1 MEWRSPK
8 APREESLGRST
19 TAVDVR
25 GMTLGA
31 SFTPASEGQMHRSLL
46 AGTLCQELPVTA
58 GQRNIPREPSS
69 QLWII
74 LESSRDS
81 RSLTTNP
88 GPSEPLKVSPR
99 LQCRSTRVS
108 TLVELEGTAV
118 LVCYE

>member
-1 MEWRSPK
+1 M
-8 APREESLGRST
+8 
-19 TAVDVR
+19 AVSKGTSRGEPGQGHHSVGVR

-31 SFTPASEGQMHRSLL
+31 SFTAASQGQMHRSLL
-46 AGTLCQELPVTA
+46 AGTLCQELPVTV
-58 GQRNIPREPSS
+58 GQRNIPRELSP

>member
-8 APREESLGRST
+8 APREESLGRPT
-19 TAVDVR
+19 TAVGVR
-25 GMTLGA
+25 VMTLGA
-31 SFTPASEGQMHRSLL
+31 SFTPASEEQMHRSLL
-46 AGTLCQELPVTA
+46 AGTLCQELPVTV
-58 GQRNIPREPSS
+58 GQRNIPRELSL

-81 RSLTTNP
+81 RSLTTHP
-88 GPSEPLKVSPR
+88 SQSEPLKVSPR
-99 LQCRSTRVS
+99 VQCRRTMVS